1 LPNFGS
7 KIPGM
12 LTLLALFG
20 PKQGLRIPLRE
31 RLVIGRGSTVDLQ
44 LVDGKVSREHCSVE
58 TRQTRICVQDL
69 GSQNGTFVNGTVI
82 SEPTFVDEGDEIVVG
97 DTLLLVAAE
106 EAEVCNAR
114 YGEGTLLLARA
125 ADAPTA
131 ARPAV
136 SPSLPVTS
144 AGVRDLGELARRLAA
159 STCEEESVASI
170 LDAVDAA
177 LHPRRATLFLRAR
190 SHDDNPGRERIVPL
204 ATRGKEALASVS
216 RTLLALAAGSERG
229 ILVEDAERSYQL
241 RDARSVAEQG
251 LRSVMVVPW
260 GTGKP
265 PHGFL
270 QVERAAENPF
280 SSGDLTWLETL
291 GQVATLGLVHPRSV
305 PAAQAARSPVGESPS
320 YVAALALA
328 EAAARVDST
337 VVLLGESGSGKEEMA
352 RFIHEH
358 SRRASG
364 PFVAVNCG
372 AIAES
377 LAQSELLGHEKGAF
391 TGAATTRLG
400 AFESAEGGTIL
411 LDEIGDLA
419 PSLQVILLRTLQ
431 ERAVVRLGASRPRPI
446 DVRVIAATHRDLR
459 EQVLA
464 GRFREDLFFRLSVL
478 SIRIPALRERPED
491 LPLLARNL
499 LGRLA
504 GRLGRRVPELS
515 PSAQEALGTWDYPGN
530 VRELA
535 NVLERILV
543 LRDPF
548 DLSPV
553 DGDDVRAALA
563 NGLRPE
569 LGIPLAKPEANLADA
584 VARTERASIE
594 AALRRARGVKS
605 HAARL
610 LGISRP
616 TLDKRIADLGID
628 IWARAS
634 GA

>member
-1 LPNFGS
+1 
-7 KIPGM
+7 M

-31 RLVIGRGSTVDLQ
+31 RLVIGRGNTADLQ
-44 LVDGKVSREHCSVE
+44 LVDGKVSREHCSIE
-58 TRQTRICVQDL
+58 TMQAGVCVRDL
-69 GSQNGTFVNGTVI
+69 GSQNGTFVNGTAIV
-82 SEPTFVDEGDEIVVG
+82 EPTFVNEGDEIVVG
-97 DTLLLVAAE
+97 DTLLAVAAE
-106 EAEVCNAR
+106 DADVCNAR
-114 YGEGTLLLARA
+114 YGEGTLLLAGPA
-125 ADAPTA
+125 SAPTA
-131 ARPAV
+131 ARTAASS
-136 SPSLPVTS
+136 SPLVTS
-144 AGVRDLGELARRLAA
+144 AGVRELGELAARLAT
-159 STCEEESVASI
+159 STGEEEAVTSI
-170 LDAVDAA
+170 LDVVEAA

-190 SHDDNPGRERIVPL
+190 PHDDRPGRERILPL

-216 RTLLALAAGSERG
+216 RTLLALAASSEHG
-229 ILVEDAERSYQL
+229 ILVEDAVRSHQL

-251 LRSVMVVPW
+251 LRSVMVVRW
-260 GTGKP
+260 GTPSKP

-270 QVERAAENPF
+270 QVEREAEHPF
-280 SSGDLTWLETL
+280 SSADLTWLGSL
-291 GQVATLGLVHPRSV
+291 GQVATLGLAQPRPI
-305 PAAQAARSPVGESPS
+305 PAVTDARLPVGESQPF
-320 YVAALALA
+320 VAALALA
-328 EAAARVDST
+328 QAAARVDST
-337 VVLLGESGSGKEEMA
+337 VVLLGETGSGKEELA
-352 RFIHEH
+352 RFIHAN

-391 TGAATTRLG
+391 TGAGTTRLG

-459 EQVLA
+459 EQVQA

-478 SIRIPALRERPED
+478 SIRVPPLRERQED
-491 LPLLARNL
+491 LPLLARSL
-499 LGRLA
+499 LGRIA
-504 GRLGRRVPELS
+504 ARLGRRVPELAG
-515 PSAQEALGTWDYPGN
+515 SAQEALGSWDYPGN

-535 NVLERILV
+535 NVLERMLV

-548 DLSPV
+548 DLAPV

-563 NGLRPE
+563 HGLRPE
-569 LGIPLAKPEANLADA
+569 LGDPSARTEANLADA

-628 IWARAS
+628 IWAKAS
-634 GA
+634 GV